1 MALSMQLHTGVDYF
15 MEMPVDDLNAMAE
28 DVRKMLEE
36 VSNHGK
42 KQ

>member
-15 MEMPVDDLNAMAE
+15 MEMPVEDLNDIAE

-36 VSNHGK
+36 VNNHG
-42 KQ
+42 